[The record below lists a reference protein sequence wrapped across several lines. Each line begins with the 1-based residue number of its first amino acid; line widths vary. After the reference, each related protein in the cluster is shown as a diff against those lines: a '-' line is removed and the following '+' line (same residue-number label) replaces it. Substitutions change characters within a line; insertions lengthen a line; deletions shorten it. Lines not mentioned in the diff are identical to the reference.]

1 MKTVEMNLLMSVV
14 VLMKWILQEYKWKE
28 TTWKVVL
35 NMAVSN
41 F

>member
-1 MKTVEMNLLMSVV
+1 MKTAEMSPLMSVV
-14 VLMKWILQEYKWKE
+14 VLTKWIHQVDRWKE

>member
-14 VLMKWILQEYKWKE
+14 VLTKWIHQADKWRE

-35 NMAVSN
+35 TMAVSN